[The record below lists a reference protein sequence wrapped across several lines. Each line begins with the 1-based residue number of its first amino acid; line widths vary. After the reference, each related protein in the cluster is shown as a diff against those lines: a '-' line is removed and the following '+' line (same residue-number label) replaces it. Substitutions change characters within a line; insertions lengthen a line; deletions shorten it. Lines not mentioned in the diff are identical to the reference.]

1 MLRALLL
8 ILFQLEF
15 QPLPFFFVFLAEV
28 ETFLNQILW
37 SFLKESQELLQRLV
51 KLQTVFN
58 LTQCLFLER

>member
-28 ETFLNQILW
+28 ETFLKE
-37 SFLKESQELLQRLV
+37 LKKVVKAYLSKNKHCVRL
-51 KLQTVFN
+51 KTVCS
-58 LTQCLFLER
+58 LTSLCSNS